1 MPLLLGSR
9 MQRMKSGTSLQRAR
23 CSIAPLAQCIMPQT
37 VSSSAM
43 GCGEGPCPLGV
54 PPRDAGRSASRM
66 RRGAPRCGAAP
77 AVATPAAEATAV
89 AVVHLPAQV
98 VGWVVIAGSCVRS
111 VPQIMRITK
120 NKSVAGISLLS
131 FASELAAFLITI
143 AYNVHFSYPLSTW
156 GETLTNAVQHAIL
169 VGLIFFYNEE
179 VPLGVKALIVL
190 GLSSGATFL
199 LSPMCGDAMLRWLQ
213 SLVIIILAVLGRVP
227 QVVLNH
233 RRGNSGELS
242 FGSTLLSVIGNA
254 CRVYTTLA
262 LVKDPIIMATAVSQL
277 FLNSTLLYQIF
288 DTVRQNKNAT
298 GKWIIL

>member
-1 MPLLLGSR
+1 MHHC
-9 MQRMKSGTSLQRAR
+9 GTSVPRAR
-23 CSIAPLAQCIMPQT
+23 CTIAPAAQCIVSRT
-37 VSSSAM
+37 FSSSVVA
-43 GCGEGPCPLGV
+43 GCRDPCRLCTFRNAGQTTRTRRA
-54 PPRDAGRSASRM
+54 PPR
-66 RRGAPRCGAAP
+66 C
-77 AVATPAAEATAV
+77 ATPAVTTSAASTTAG
-89 AVVHLPAQV
+89 AVVHLPAEI
-98 VGWVVIAGSCVRS
+98 VGWIVIAGSCVRS

-120 NKSVAGISLLS
+120 VKSVAGISLLS

-143 AYNVHFSYPLSTW
+143 AYNVHFAYPLSSW

-169 VGLIFFYNEE
+169 VGLIFFYNDE
-179 VPLGVKALIVL
+179 VPLIVKALIVL
-190 GLSSGATFL
+190 SLTSGAMFL
-199 LSPMCGDAMLRWLQ
+199 LSPMCSDAMLRWLQ